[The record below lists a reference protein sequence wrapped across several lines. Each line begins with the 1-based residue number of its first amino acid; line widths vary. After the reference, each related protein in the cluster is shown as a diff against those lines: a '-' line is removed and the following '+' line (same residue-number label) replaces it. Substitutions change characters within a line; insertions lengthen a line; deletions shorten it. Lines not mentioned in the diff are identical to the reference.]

1 MFKNIPNIFTVLL
14 LDVPLIHICE
24 YVQCKLFFFGLFI
37 CYITITQVI
46 KKKKKSTLFPT
57 NVSLERQTIII
68 SNSAH
73 IVVYIQRIYTLVMF
87 LLDVLTYLAWML
99 SSVLKEFLYFDVL
112 MVAVGDFTTEFT
124 ENNDPAVNSLI
135 IPSRGRAA

>member
-1 MFKNIPNIFTVLL
+1 
-14 LDVPLIHICE
+14 
-24 YVQCKLFFFGLFI
+24 
-37 CYITITQVI
+37 
-46 KKKKKSTLFPT
+46 
-57 NVSLERQTIII
+57 
-68 SNSAH
+68 
-73 IVVYIQRIYTLVMF
+73 MF

-112 MVAVGDFTTEFT
+112 MVAVGDFTTEFM

>member
-1 MFKNIPNIFTVLL
+1 MQVI
-14 LDVPLIHICE
+14 
-24 YVQCKLFFFGLFI
+24 FFGLFI
-37 CYITITQVI
+37 YYITITQVI